1 MKKLF
6 RFIKNRFKRKPL
18 PSLLA
23 ISVINYNQASFITRF
38 IQNGQLDTILKNK

>member
-1 MKKLF
+1 MKKLITY
-6 RFIKNRFKRKPL
+6 IKNRFKKKE

-38 IQNGQLDTILKNK
+38 IQNGQIDTILRNK